1 MRALKVAAIAVGVLF
16 GAAQLFRID
25 KTNPP
30 VVSDEGAP
38 PIVKEVLQRS
48 CYACHSNE
56 TAWPWYAEVAPMSWL
71 LAYDVHEGRDELNLS
86 TWGSYNSAQQ
96 RKKLKE
102 MADSITEGE
111 MPPWYYVYPLHM
123 DARLSPA
130 DRDAVLAWITSQAQA
145 LGK

>member
-1 MRALKVAAIAVGVLF
+1 MRALKIAAIAVGVLF

-25 KTNPP
+25 KANPP
-30 VVSDEGAP
+30 VVSDERAP

-56 TAWPWYAEVAPMSWL
+56 TAWPWYAEVAPISWL

-86 TWGSYNSAQQ
+86 TWGSYSSAQQ

-102 MADSITEGE
+102 MADTITEGE
-111 MPPWYYVYPLHM
+111 MPPWYYVYPMHRE
-123 DARLSPA
+123 ARLSPA
-130 DRDAVLAWITSQAQA
+130 DRDAVLAWLTSQAQA
-145 LGK
+145 LGN